1 METNLDITKLCNRE
15 LILTVFGAFVLSKLP
30 CKMKLNPCWPFF
42 FQLYN
47 EINYRQLEQ
56 LKRLITILWAGVH
69 SSKRKNLEK
78 MIKLTYCQLRGSH
91 KRKPDGFGKVKER
104 FQVLPLLIFILVRE
118 GMCTLYSGSTV
129 LEKAPASPPNPPPP
143 PPW

>member
-1 METNLDITKLCNRE
+1 
-15 LILTVFGAFVLSKLP
+15 
-30 CKMKLNPCWPFF
+30 
-42 FQLYN
+42 
-47 EINYRQLEQ
+47 
-56 LKRLITILWAGVH
+56 
-69 SSKRKNLEK
+69 

-129 LEKAPASPPNPPPP
+129 LEKAPASPPPPPP
-143 PPW
+143 PPVIKTTFSRNVCTCIRTCISLLTIVITHQCLLYLSALSFHLGFVLTD